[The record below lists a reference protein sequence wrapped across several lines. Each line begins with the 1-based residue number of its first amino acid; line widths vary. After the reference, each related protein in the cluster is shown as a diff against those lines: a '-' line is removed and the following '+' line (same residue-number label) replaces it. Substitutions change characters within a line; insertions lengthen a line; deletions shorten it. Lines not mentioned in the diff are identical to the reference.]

1 MNIRWSVLN
10 IGPSDIPVEAV
21 RFAVKHIG
29 IGQHPTQTFG
39 NLLTLL
45 GADDDVIKDQE
56 SKPWM

>member
-1 MNIRWSVLN
+1 MERVKHRS
-10 IGPSDIPVEAV
+10 SDIPVEAV

-29 IGQHPTQTFG
+29 ICQHSTQTFG